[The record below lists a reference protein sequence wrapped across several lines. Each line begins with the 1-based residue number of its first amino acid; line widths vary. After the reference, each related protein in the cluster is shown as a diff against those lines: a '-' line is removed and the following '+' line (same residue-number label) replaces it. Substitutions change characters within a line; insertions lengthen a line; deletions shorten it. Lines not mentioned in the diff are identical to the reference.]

1 LQHFE
6 RLSPRLQ
13 GIMNAGL
20 AVTAAQYEQAQAWV
34 ARCRAQLAEVFKD
47 VDVLLAPSAPG
58 AAPLGLDNTGDPIF
72 CRIWTALHTPTVNI
86 PAGRAANGMPVG
98 LQVVGP
104 VGADALTLA
113 AAHALHRVL
122 AAP

>member
-1 LQHFE
+1 
-6 RLSPRLQ
+6 
-13 GIMNAGL
+13 
-20 AVTAAQYEQAQAWV
+20 
-34 ARCRAQLAEVFKD
+34 VFKG
-47 VDVLLAPSAPG
+47 VDVLLAPSAAG

-72 CRIWTALHTPTVNI
+72 CRIWTVLHTPTVNI
-86 PAGRAANGMPVG
+86 PAGRAANDMPVG

-122 AAP
+122 AAA